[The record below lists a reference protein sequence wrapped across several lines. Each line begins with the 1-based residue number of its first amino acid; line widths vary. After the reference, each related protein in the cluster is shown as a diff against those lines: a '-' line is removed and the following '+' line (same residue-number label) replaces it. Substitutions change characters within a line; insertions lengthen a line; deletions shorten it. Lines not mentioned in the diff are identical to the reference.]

1 MIFPLAFPRKRRY
14 ANRIGSCALRWNN
27 GPAMVLKML
36 KIMKRNNVPVTA
48 ALAGLLLLALA
59 ACSDQPKRPK
69 QMPVSLQD
77 LHLKPSI
84 YPALR
89 GTIRSVAALAY
100 ARPILVR
107 GWGVV
112 AGLPNTGSGEMP
124 PGIRSIL
131 SDRLLKNGAGYLSR
145 GTEQYD
151 PNRILNSRQVA
162 AVFVQGAIPAMATAG
177 THFDLY
183 VTALAGT
190 ATTNLENGLLW
201 PVPLRTHIR
210 KIVQTDA
217 IARGMGP
224 VFCNPFNAGGSLKK
238 PADIIRNG
246 RILGGGVVTNSLPVM
261 LELYSPSYRIS
272 ALVEQ
277 IINERF
283 GGYPP
288 IATAENDMMIRLR
301 VPKKYRH
308 HPARFVRRVM
318 ALYLQRDMPGFAT
331 QQAAILIKSLRDPN
345 APDNRI
351 ALALEQ
357 LGRPIIPMLRLHYNS
372 PQSAVRFFTVLA
384 GSFIGDEDAI
394 PVLAKYATD
403 SKSPFQRTA
412 IRDLAR
418 CGDRVN
424 ATLAYSKL
432 LRSNDPGLKILA
444 YRGLAEIHSS
454 HLYRQ
459 PFFGRFLMSVLP
471 ADTSSLVYVTSHRL
485 PQIAIIGHVP
495 VLVPGTLYIS
505 PRGALTINY
514 PLPASGAAAGKSAFP
529 VMLYYRDPLTHK
541 VVELTCKPQ
550 LPAIISALAAA
561 PDPFSPKFNPKTPY
575 IAISYQRLVTMLY
588 TLCQTGEINATFR
601 LERMANRS
609 REMFASL
616 NQPRPSHSTMNLATT
631 TTQNVKSSGNGS
643 LTYSTSLPGE
653 VPGK

>member
-1 MIFPLAFPRKRRY
+1 
-14 ANRIGSCALRWNN
+14 
-27 GPAMVLKML
+27 ML
-36 KIMKRNNVPVTA
+36 KIMNRKNT
-48 ALAGLLLLALA
+48 LALA
-59 ACSDQPKRPK
+59 AFSGIIFLALVACSNQPKRPK
-69 QMPVSLQD
+69 QPVISLQD
-77 LHLKPSI
+77 MHIKPSI

-89 GTIRSVAALAY
+89 GTIRSVAALSY
-100 ARPILVR
+100 DSPIIVR
-107 GWGVV
+107 GWGAV
-112 AGLPNTGSGEMP
+112 ANLPNTGSGEMP
-124 PGIRSIL
+124 PGIRSL
-131 SDRLLKNGAGYLSR
+131 LANRLLKNGAGYLSR
-145 GTEQYD
+145 GTQQYD

-162 AVFVQGAIPAMATAG
+162 AVFVEGAIPPMATAG

-183 VTALAGT
+183 VTALSGT

-210 KIVQTDA
+210 QAVQTTS

-224 VFCNPFNAGGSLKK
+224 IFSNPFSSAGALKK
-238 PADIIRNG
+238 PSDIIRNG
-246 RILGGGVVTNSLPVM
+246 RVLGGGIVTHSLPVL

-272 ALVEQ
+272 ALVER

-283 GGYPP
+283 GGFPP
-288 IATAENDMMIRLR
+288 VAAAENDMLIRLR
-301 VPKKYRH
+301 IPKKYQR

-318 ALYLQRDMPGFAT
+318 ALYLQRNMPGFAHS
-331 QQAAILIKSLRDPN
+331 QATVLINSLRDSN

-394 PVLAKYATD
+394 SVLAKYAVD
-403 SKSPFQRTA
+403 SQSPFQRTA

-432 LRSNDPGLKILA
+432 LRSGSPGLKILA
-444 YRGLAEIHSS
+444 WRGLAEIHST

-471 ADTSSLVYVTSHRL
+471 ADTSSVLYVTSHRL
-485 PQIAIIGHVP
+485 PQVAIIGHVP
-495 VLVPGTLYIS
+495 ALVPGTLYIS
-505 PRGALTINY
+505 PHGALTVNY
-514 PLPASGAAAGKSAFP
+514 PMPTGPATGAKPAYP
-529 VMLYYRDPLTHK
+529 VLLYYRDPLTHK
-541 VVELTCKPQ
+541 VVQLSCKPQ
-550 LPAIISALAAA
+550 LPAVITALATA
-561 PDPFSPKFNPKTPY
+561 PDPFSPKFNPKEPY

-588 TLCQTGEINATFR
+588 TMCENGELNATFR
-601 LERMANRS
+601 LEKMTNRS
-609 REMFASL
+609 RAMFASL
-616 NQPRPSHSTMNLATT
+616 DQPRPSHSTVNVSSASTQPATAT
-631 TTQNVKSSGNGS
+631 AGGAMM
-643 LTYSTSLPGE
+643 YSTGLPGE